1 MMETRLQSEQ
11 LTVQHVRDPSQGMP
25 VACMEGCKGPGN
37 VPSRETR
44 LYVAVLRHVFIVIK
58 TNKFVIVYLPVNGNG
73 SYRQKD
79 AHQECE
85 AIVI

>member
-1 MMETRLQSEQ
+1 MMETRLQSKQ
-11 LTVQHVRDPSQGMP
+11 LTVEHVRYPGQRMP

-37 VPSRETR
+37 VPRRETR

-58 TNKFVIVYLPVNGNG
+58 TNEFVIVNLPVNGNG

-79 AHQECE
+79 THQ
-85 AIVI
+85 